1 VPRMS
6 ASNGCN
12 TSCVAGYRKP
22 VMNRGPDATA
32 LDWRFA
38 RAMVASY

>member
-1 VPRMS
+1 
-6 ASNGCN
+6 
-12 TSCVAGYRKP
+12 
-22 VMNRGPDATA
+22 MNRGPDATA